1 LRHYVEKLSPLA
13 EFAVVI
19 LGAFGFF
26 FVMYLQ
32 AVIWPGAPWRIGYGG
47 FKGLMAYEVVVFA
60 VLIGFLHVRGW
71 TLDRLGFGGGMKDT
85 LIGLAL
91 VLAVYVACAAIY
103 WTILA
108 AWPPAEQVMNPY
120 EFSHHS
126 SLPTVIAISIVN
138 PIFEETFVC
147 GYVMSALKK
156 RTGVWNAISI
166 SVAIRLLYHLYQGA
180 AAFITIVPFG
190 VILAYWFARTGRLW
204 PVIVAHIIA
213 DFTALTG
220 HVV

>member
-1 LRHYVEKLSPLA
+1 MRHYVEKLSPLA

-91 VLAVYVACAAIY
+91 VLAV
-103 WTILA
+103 
-108 AWPPAEQVMNPY
+108 PY

-213 DFTALTG
+213 DFIALTG
-220 HVV
+220 YVL